1 MQNDA
6 DYITSFL
13 NSSRKLIY
21 HEPLVSV
28 EEFIRSEE
36 FLGKLTM
43 NNGECEIYPRWIKE
57 LTFILNEPTKYVPV
71 LTGAIGTG
79 KSRAA
84 IIGTAY
90 KTYELLN
97 MRDAWGYHGK
107 DRAGKMAIVFFN
119 LNKTLSES
127 KGFNIYQN
135 YLLHSPWFCERGRI
149 SGSIEKRIHFELFEY
164 VLASPIAQAELGQDV
179 ILAIMDEV
187 DSPKST
193 LKTKQKVIKSISS
206 TLRRLENRFVTRGQ
220 TVGKFWIVASKQEQ
234 AAFIDAYVLE
244 KKDEPEVYIVD
255 MPVWE
260 AQPKA
265 EYGDKTFPVMLGDV
279 YHPSKILEE
288 EEDIRK
294 ALAEGFKI
302 INVPDIPKFKK
313 AFQDDIIGS
322 LRDYA
327 GVSATGQRK
336 NKLFRAEIYLTQC
349 YDETKEDPVSQIDV
363 PLGTKDE
370 KDLMFYLDVKKIR
383 VPRNVPRFIH
393 GDIAYA
399 HGDNAYGLAM
409 SCVSGWSNVSREN
422 EYGEIVMEK
431 LPVVE
436 TDFVMRIIAP
446 EGDEIPLSRI
456 RKFII
461 DLKKMLGYNIVNAT
475 FDLQTM
481 SKDTTQILE
490 KAGIECDWIS
500 VDKKPDIY
508 RSFRDVCKEE
518 RWACHAHSCLHL
530 ELSNLEDDPNANKI
544 DHPQQMIATVMLE
557 DGTISQKVIVG
568 SKDCADAVAASVM
581 NAIEK
586 CAMPPDI
593 EIMKKALGAGAK
605 KKDPL
610 RELWWVDGAGNTK
623 QKPEAK
629 QPDKPSSGFSN
640 LFKKSQLGGGQP
652 I

>member
-13 NSSRKLIY
+13 SSSRKLIY
-21 HEPLVSV
+21 KNPLVSV
-28 EEFIRSEE
+28 KEFICSER
-36 FLGKLTM
+36 FMGKLTRG
-43 NNGECEIYPRWIKE
+43 GEEIYPRWIKE
-57 LTFILNEPTKYVPV
+57 LTFIMNEPTKYVPV

-84 IIGTAY
+84 ILGTCYA
-90 KTYELLN
+90 TYRLLEL
-97 MRDAWGYHGK
+97 RDPWGYHHK
-107 DRAGKMAIVFFN
+107 DAAGKMAIVFFN

-135 YLLHSPWFCERGRI
+135 YLCNSPWFCERGRI
-149 SGSIEKRIHFELFEY
+149 AGTVEKRIYFDLFEY

-193 LKTKQKVIKSISS
+193 IKTKEKVIKSVTS
-206 TLRRLENRFVTRGQ
+206 TLRRLENRFVDRGQ
-220 TVGKFWIVASKQEQ
+220 TLGKFWIVASKQEQ

-244 KKDEPEVYIVD
+244 KKDDPEVYIVD

-260 AQPKA
+260 AEEKA
-265 EYGDKTFPVMLGDV
+265 EYGDKTFAVKLGDI
-279 YHPSKILEE
+279 YTPSKMLEDAE
-288 EEDIRK
+288 EIRL
-294 ALAEGFKI
+294 ALADGFKI
-302 INVPDIPKFKK
+302 INVPDIPKFRK
-313 AFQDDIIGS
+313 AFAEDVIGS

-327 GVSATGQRK
+327 GISASGQRK
-336 NKLFRAEIYLTQC
+336 NKLFKTEQYLLQC
-349 YDETKEDPVSQIDV
+349 YDKKKEDPVSQIDV
-363 PLGTKDE
+363 PLGIKDE
-370 KDLMFYLDVKKIR
+370 RELMFYLDSKKIR

-399 HGDNAYGLAM
+399 HGANAYGLAM
-409 SCVSGWSNVSREN
+409 SCVSGWSSISREN
-422 EYGEIVMEK
+422 DNGEIIIEK

-436 TDFVMRIIAP
+436 TDFVMRILAP
-446 EGDEIPLSRI
+446 EGDEIPLGRI

-461 DLKKMLGYNIVNAT
+461 DLKKMCGFNIVQAS

-490 KAGIECDWIS
+490 KAGVECDWIS
-500 VDKKPDIY
+500 VDKKPEIY

-518 RWACHAHSCLHL
+518 RWCCHAHACLHL
-530 ELSNLEDDPNANKI
+530 ELSNLEDDPNTNKI
-544 DHPQQMIATVMLE
+544 DHPQQMIATVVSE
-557 DGTISQKVIVG
+557 DGVISQEVVTG
-568 SKDCADAVAASVM
+568 SKDCADAVAASAM

-593 EIMKKALGAGAK
+593 EIMKRALGAAIQ
-605 KKDPL
+605 KDPL
-610 RELWWVDGAGNTK
+610 RDLWWVD
-623 QKPEAK
+623 
-629 QPDKPSSGFSN
+629 SSGLPRPKTEEKKIEKPKSGFAN
-640 LFKKSQLGGGQP
+640 LFKKSQLGGGS